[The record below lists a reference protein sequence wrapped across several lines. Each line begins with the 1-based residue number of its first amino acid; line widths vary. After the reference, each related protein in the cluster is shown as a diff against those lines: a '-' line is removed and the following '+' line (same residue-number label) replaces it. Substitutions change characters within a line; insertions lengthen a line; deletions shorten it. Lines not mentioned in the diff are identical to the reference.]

1 MKRDQQFANIRRIYG
16 PEKEAPGVL
25 AIEVEL
31 IAELS
36 TGPTGR
42 TVTPIRTAGGGNPA
56 VLSPLSP
63 LAVRLLLKPRNTPA
77 GTGQPPRHRQ
87 ANGTNRSGNNRHPPA
102 KPALS
107 QARDTRDVLPQ
118 VRDIRPK
125 ILQDYRDPNCPG
137 SLVWL
142 VSRW

>member
-1 MKRDQQFANIRRIYG
+1 MKRDQQFANIRRING

-31 IAELS
+31 VAELS

-63 LAVRLLLKPRNTPA
+63 LAVPLLLKPLLVLGHQKLGILGRFTPGCHQHA
-77 GTGQPPRHRQ
+77 AEQTANEYVDHSAMMAACRPR
-87 ANGTNRSGNNRHPPA
+87 
-102 KPALS
+102 
-107 QARDTRDVLPQ
+107 
-118 VRDIRPK
+118 
-125 ILQDYRDPNCPG
+125 
-137 SLVWL
+137 
-142 VSRW
+142 

>member
-31 IAELS
+31 VAELS

-63 LAVRLLLKPRNTPA
+63 LAVPLLLKPRSA
-77 GTGQPPRHRQ
+77 GHRHWPGDT
-87 ANGTNRSGNNRHPPA
+87 AGYHPVHREFSLTEGA
-102 KPALS
+102 
-107 QARDTRDVLPQ
+107 ARELAV
-118 VRDIRPK
+118 
-125 ILQDYRDPNCPG
+125 
-137 SLVWL
+137 VWDL
-142 VSRW
+142 EAAINVGWWRARGAGARAG

>member
-31 IAELS
+31 VAELS
-36 TGPTGR
+36 TAPTGR

-63 LAVRLLLKPRNTPA
+63 LTVLLLLKPRLGERSQVPA
-77 GTGQPPRHRQ
+77 EQLQQQAADTDSGPQHRAERQRAQAGAAHVADPR
-87 ANGTNRSGNNRHPPA
+87 G
-102 KPALS
+102 
-107 QARDTRDVLPQ
+107 
-118 VRDIRPK
+118 
-125 ILQDYRDPNCPG
+125 
-137 SLVWL
+137 
-142 VSRW
+142 

>member
-31 IAELS
+31 AAELS
-36 TGPTGR
+36 TAPTGR

-63 LAVRLLLKPRNTPA
+63 LAVPLLLKPRVTAALPA
-77 GTGQPPRHRQ
+77 DSCHVQR
-87 ANGTNRSGNNRHPPA
+87 
-102 KPALS
+102 
-107 QARDTRDVLPQ
+107 
-118 VRDIRPK
+118 
-125 ILQDYRDPNCPG
+125 
-137 SLVWL
+137 
-142 VSRW
+142 

>member
-25 AIEVEL
+25 AIEV
-31 IAELS
+31 ELS

-63 LAVRLLLKPRNTPA
+63 LAVPLLLKPRHL
-77 GTGQPPRHRQ
+77 Q
-87 ANGTNRSGNNRHPPA
+87 SG
-102 KPALS
+102 
-107 QARDTRDVLPQ
+107 
-118 VRDIRPK
+118 
-125 ILQDYRDPNCPG
+125 
-137 SLVWL
+137 
-142 VSRW
+142 